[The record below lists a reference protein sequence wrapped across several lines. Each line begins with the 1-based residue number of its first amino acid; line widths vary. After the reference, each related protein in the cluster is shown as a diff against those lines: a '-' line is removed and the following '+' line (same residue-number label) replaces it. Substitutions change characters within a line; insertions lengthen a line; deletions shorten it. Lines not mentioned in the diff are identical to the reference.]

1 MEFYSFDHLKL
12 FFVKNIS
19 KYKWENEYKKI
30 IKFISPELPENYLC
44 QKIEC
49 IIYLTYMIAMIDGR
63 TKKNILNNFQT

>member
-12 FFVKNIS
+12 LFVKKSQNI
-19 KYKWENEYKKI
+19 NGRTEYKKI
-30 IKFISPELPENYLC
+30 IKFISPELPENYIC

-63 TKKNILNNFQT
+63 TKKNILNNFQM